1 VTSFWSLREAT
12 DVATKQ
18 SRGARKA
25 FVFALCVL
33 AGPSFAATAWQPT
46 RNVEIIVSTSPGS
59 GSDRAARFIQKL
71 LVEKNLVRA
80 PVTVVNKPGGQ
91 GVIGLTYLAQH
102 SGDGHYVMVTSPS
115 LLANQITGRSKI
127 GYRDTTPLAQLGA
140 EYVVFTVRS
149 DSPIANGRDLAERL
163 KANPSAFTFSIGTTM
178 GSHNH
183 IAVSQLA
190 KAVGVD
196 PKPLK
201 VIAFAGSADGTT
213 ALLGGHITVSAS
225 PGSAVSEHASAG
237 KLRMLAVS
245 AERRQSGPLA
255 NVPTWK
261 ELGYPVVSANWR
273 SVVGSK
279 AMPDEQIQYW
289 DTVFATLVRTAEWK
303 DSIASEH
310 MENTYSDSRATLGL
324 MEAQYKTMAASLAEL
339 GLVK

>member
-1 VTSFWSLREAT
+1 VN
-12 DVATKQ
+12 
-18 SRGARKA
+18 RKT
-25 FVFALCVL
+25 FALALCIF
-33 AGPSFAATAWQPT
+33 AAPTFAATAWQPT

-102 SGDGHYVMVTSPS
+102 PGDGHYVMVTSPS

-149 DSPIANGRDLAERL
+149 DSPIATGRDLAERL

-190 KAVGVD
+190 KAVGLD
-196 PKPLK
+196 PKPIK
-201 VIAFAGSADGTT
+201 VIAFSGSADGTT

-225 PGSAVSEHASAG
+225 PGSAVSEHAAAG

-255 NVPTWK
+255 NIPTWK
-261 ELGYPVVSANWR
+261 ELGLPVVSANWR
-273 SVVGSK
+273 SVVGAK
-279 AMPDEQIQYW
+279 GMPDEQIQYW
-289 DTVFATLVRTAEWK
+289 DNVFGTLVRTAEWK
-303 DSIASEH
+303 ESVASEH
-310 MENTYSDSRATLGL
+310 MENTYSDSRATLSL
-324 MEAQYKTMAASLAEL
+324 MDAQYKAMAASLAEL